1 MAYDIDKLKLKS
13 QGLIPLTHWNTLVDY
28 VRSSLV
34 TSFVGGAFAR
44 TPMGTQLYA
53 RGGGEEA
60 SAPIK
65 PLQIILSSV
74 TASGTTTNYLSLY
87 PGTVGG
93 IFPKVDGQF
102 LWAMP
107 SDGAGGFLE
116 YPRMAYTLPETGK
129 VRNVWLK
136 VQCVAGAVVG
146 AVCETGLS
154 DAVPPVPA
162 NTAEFAYVLLG
173 YIKPDGGIVQ
183 STYGPLAYQLVFGL
197 QSDQPFGHT
206 FTFAP

>member
-1 MAYDIDKLKLKS
+1 MS
-13 QGLIPLTHWNTLVDY
+13 TL
-28 VRSSLV
+28 
-34 TSFVGGAFAR
+34 
-44 TPMGTQLYA
+44 
-53 RGGGEEA
+53 RGGPGIFFSTRGGKTIIELRKQRA
-60 SAPIK
+60 SAGVPMRQ
-65 PLQIILSSV
+65 LQIITSSV
-74 TASGTTTNYLSLY
+74 TTPASGGTPAVTTNYLSLY

-93 IFPKVDGQF
+93 VFPKVDGQF

-136 VQCVAGAVVG
+136 VQCLAGAVVG
-146 AVCETGLS
+146 AICETGLS

-173 YIKPDGGIVQ
+173 YIRPDGSVVQ
-183 STYGPLAYQLVFGL
+183 STFGSMNYLLAYALFG
-197 QSDQPFGHT
+197 DGDAGNPFSHN
-206 FTFAP
+206 FTPAP